1 MADFI
6 TSTHRKKWLLS
17 IQDLVENCRAAN
29 QRAVEALQKYGA
41 TRVECQPD
49 GTLAYPGAPAQG
61 DNGHRSLPEPLTLAE
76 EFVIRRFYEQK
87 IQQVS
92 AAFSFPNKIQATA
105 ILYFKRFY
113 QKWSVMEHDPK
124 HIMLTCIYLSCKV
137 EEFHVSADELGKGI
151 QQDPQVVLK
160 NELTVL
166 QGLDFELIVYTPY
179 RSVDGFIYDLE
190 VTTSGK
196 KVILQELKL
205 AAQFV
210 VDSMMLTDVPLLFP
224 PGQVALAALRT
235 ANQEEPK
242 VDFNRYLQNM
252 PERQKQRHS
261 HAELIHVLDSID
273 LLVKDA
279 KQPVESDVRRID
291 RKLKYCRNP
300 GLQDEGK
307 GKRERKEKQRHK
319 RGSHDVQ
326 MVNAVDNHP
335 LDLNEIHSVKRG
347 QSEGDAML

>member
-17 IQDLVENCRAAN
+17 IQDL
-29 QRAVEALQKYGA
+29 YGA

-76 EFVIRRFYEQK
+76 ELVIRRFYEQK

-190 VTTSGK
+190 
-196 KVILQELKL
+196 ELKL

-224 PGQVALAALRT
+224 PGQLALAALRT

-335 LDLNEIHSVKRG
+335 LDLNEIHSIKRG